1 MAAASEAVGKGRL
14 WAAFDGADAG
24 LLNGEWHLQGAL
36 GVATLSPPPAP
47 RASGG
52 AAPRRPRGE
61 RSARAVTLA
70 QRPRGAL
77 GCSSPSTRA
86 GSVLGVSLAAGGC
99 CFQVTPDAS
108 PEWPELGCCVLT
120 HYVFVFRGDWEKAK
134 TVGGQKK
141 HTGSTASSQP
151 PDRGWFSTVNVETSL
166 CCHVLRKGVVSHE
179 P

>member
-1 MAAASEAVGKGRL
+1 MESGSCREP
-14 WAAFDGADAG
+14 W
-24 LLNGEWHLQGAL
+24 
-36 GVATLSPPPAP
+36 GVATLSPLPAP

-77 GCSSPSTRA
+77 GCSFPSTRA

-120 HYVFVFRGDWEKAK
+120 HYVFVFRGDWEEQKQLGARK
-134 TVGGQKK
+134 SIRDPQQIARLRILVGFLQ
-141 HTGSTASSQP
+141 STLKPRFAATCSGKELFLMSFKLDSS
-151 PDRGWFSTVNVETSL
+151 STFN
-166 CCHVLRKGVVSHE
+166 
-179 P
+179 